1 MESMP
6 TYAAPGVYYERVDAG
21 APRVAPLRTDIA
33 GFVGIAR
40 RGPVHQAVPIE
51 SWRQFQAWFGDF
63 TGAGYLAYA
72 ARAYFDG
79 GGRRAWIVRVASP
92 AAAAAATVVGTVA
105 VPTRGWR
112 ITASSPG
119 VWGNELAV
127 RVIATH
133 RMQTRAQPRSS
144 APEHTTVGSITGFSR
159 GTHVRLPVNGAT
171 VLHRIVALVD
181 PDTKRLY
188 WIHPDPRRRMPW
200 EQPVV
205 GIDPNTP
212 LVVESV
218 EYTILVQAEGR
229 LVARYEDLTL
239 VPEHPR
245 YGPAIV
251 PGLPRPPADERG
263 WAVPLAPPLIAI
275 EEERDEAEIAAADPL
290 AVSADFGVLA
300 GGADGLVVLTVRD
313 FIGEPTS
320 PLDPDAVVR
329 DRVRGL
335 RALERAREVAVVAVP
350 DIHIQPV
357 PPPERRPLPP
367 CVPDPCLPPPPP
379 LPAPP
384 PPRAVGDLPPRFA
397 DEDVYRVQAAM
408 LAHCESLRDRV
419 AVLDPPYGT
428 AADPRRGL
436 SPVRAWRR
444 RFDSSF
450 GALYYPWA
458 MVSDPLRLGGAPA
471 RPIPP
476 SGHVAGYIARSDLA
490 IGVHKAPAN
499 GALTWIQ
506 GLTVAVDE
514 TLHGVLN
521 EEHVNAIRAFPG
533 RGLRIFGARTL
544 SSDPDWRFLNVRRL
558 LLMIEKAIGL
568 ACQWAVLEPN
578 DAATRSKIHLSLTS
592 FLLLMWQRGALAGA
606 TPAEGFFVRC
616 DEDTTPAAARD
627 RGELVAEVGV
637 APVKPLEFIVLRVG
651 RIDDQ
656 FEIEETGAMSA
667 VAS

>member
-1 MESMP
+1 M
-6 TYAAPGVYYERVDAG
+6 
-21 APRVAPLRTDIA
+21 
-33 GFVGIAR
+33 
-40 RGPVHQAVPIE
+40 
-51 SWRQFQAWFGDF
+51 
-63 TGAGYLAYA
+63 
-72 ARAYFDG
+72 
-79 GGRRAWIVRVASP
+79 
-92 AAAAAATVVGTVA
+92 VGTVA
-105 VPTRGWR
+105 APTRGWR

-144 APEHTTVGSITGFSR
+144 APEHTTVGSITGFVARHPRPASGQR
-159 GTHVRLPVNGAT
+159 RAT

-335 RALERAREVAVVAVP
+335 RALERAREVAIVAVP

-419 AVLDPPYGT
+419 AILDPAVRNRCAIPGSAY
-428 AADPRRGL
+428 RRDARL
-436 SPVRAWRR
+436 AP
-444 RFDSSF
+444 
-450 GALYYPWA
+450 
-458 MVSDPLRLGGAPA
+458 PLRLELRCPLLPVGDGERSPPRWAARRPA
-471 RPIPP
+471 PIPP
-476 SGHVAGYIARSDLA
+476 SGHVAGYIARTDLA

-499 GALTWIQ
+499 GAAHL
-506 GLTVAVDE
+506 G
-514 TLHGVLN
+514 
-521 EEHVNAIRAFPG
+521 PG
-533 RGLRIFGARTL
+533 R
-544 SSDPDWRFLNVRRL
+544 
-558 LLMIEKAIGL
+558 
-568 ACQWAVLEPN
+568 
-578 DAATRSKIHLSLTS
+578 
-592 FLLLMWQRGALAGA
+592 
-606 TPAEGFFVRC
+606 
-616 DEDTTPAAARD
+616 
-627 RGELVAEVGV
+627 
-637 APVKPLEFIVLRVG
+637 
-651 RIDDQ
+651 
-656 FEIEETGAMSA
+656 
-667 VAS
+667 